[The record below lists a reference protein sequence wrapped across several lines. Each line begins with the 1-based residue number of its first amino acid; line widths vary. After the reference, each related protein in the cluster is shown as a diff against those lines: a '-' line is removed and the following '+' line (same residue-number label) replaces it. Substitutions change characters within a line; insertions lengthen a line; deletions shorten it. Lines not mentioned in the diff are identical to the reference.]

1 MQNRN
6 ELCLD
11 ENQIINLTATAL
23 EKSKHRVLRRCST
36 TECGVDLETV
46 APSGKRW
53 LIETKGQTSARRS
66 SARFG
71 KPFTESQVAVH
82 VSRAFYQAA
91 CLRNQYPESG
101 IALAFPDEPSHQK

>member
-1 MQNRN
+1 M
-6 ELCLD
+6 LD
-11 ENQIINLTATAL
+11 
-23 EKSKHRVLRRCST
+23 HGM
-36 TECGVDLETV
+36 GVDLETV

-53 LIETKGQTSARRS
+53 LIEAKGQTSARRS

-101 IALAFPDEPSHQK
+101 IALAFPDEPSHQKRIAAIQGVLSRLAIDVIWVNATGSVQFPPGI